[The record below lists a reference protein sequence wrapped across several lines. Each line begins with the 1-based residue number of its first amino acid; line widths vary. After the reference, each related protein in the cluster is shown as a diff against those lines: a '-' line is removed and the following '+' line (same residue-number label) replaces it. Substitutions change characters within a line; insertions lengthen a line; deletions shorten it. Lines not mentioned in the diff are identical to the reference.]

1 MQAAGG
7 DLRVDVALSLEAPA
21 SLSVMPMG
29 PCSFSCMRGCIWGG
43 LRPRDQVVN
52 AWLCP
57 QILRDTFAESC
68 IRISQDERRKMK
80 DLLGRVQGPQEAQ
93 GAGVMGVGPVQR
105 EGVNAGVLTVK
116 QPEDRLGLF
125 PPAGDLE
132 VGLDSLDTA
141 EDGVKKRIVLAARD
155 NWANYF
161 SRLFPVSVSEAG
173 DGSRLGASWIPW
185 QQDESQGGLGG
196 RWPGA
201 GSRAV
206 THQPSGQGE
215 SGSDVQLLAVSHRGL
230 RLLKV
235 TQGPS
240 LHPDQLKTLCSYR

>member
-1 MQAAGG
+1 M
-7 DLRVDVALSLEAPA
+7 DVALSLEASA
-21 SLSVMPMG
+21 SLSIVPMG
-29 PCSFSCMRGCIWGG
+29 SCIWGG
-43 LRPRDQVVN
+43 LRPRDRVVN

-93 GAGVMGVGPVQR
+93 GAEVTGVGPVQR
-105 EGVNAGVLTVK
+105 EGVNAGVLAVK

-161 SRLFPVSVSEAG
+161 SRLFPVSVSKAG
-173 DGSRLGASWIPW
+173 DGSRLGAS
-185 QQDESQGGLGG
+185 
-196 RWPGA
+196 
-201 GSRAV
+201 
-206 THQPSGQGE
+206 
-215 SGSDVQLLAVSHRGL
+215 
-230 RLLKV
+230 
-235 TQGPS
+235 
-240 LHPDQLKTLCSYR
+240 